1 MPLLSLALGGVVFAA
16 MAVGGNPGDGLKS
29 LSVFVVVASV
39 FALGGRSDTLRG
51 LGGPGRDERWSMIDL
66 GATAVAGVTLVL
78 GLTGAWLW
86 ELADGGD
93 GGPYAAAGD
102 RRLELHRRDR
112 VRALA
117 VLTARLVYA

>member
-29 LSVFVVVASV
+29 LSVFVVVAAV

-66 GATAVAGVTLVL
+66 GATAFAGVTLVL
-78 GLTGAWLW
+78 ALTGAWLW

-93 GGPYAAAGD
+93 GGPYGQLLAIGGLSYIAAIAFG
-102 RRLELHRRDR
+102 RRRS
-112 VRALA
+112 
-117 VLTARLVYA
+117 